1 MSDRPPEAHTILDDA
16 WGQVVGG
23 MDWLQSVLFGEFSD
37 HRTRSAMVADMLVS
51 FVPGVV
57 IVTSSR
63 DAVAVILRLANHPE
77 KREDLMEWVL
87 LSACLIVIA
96 LPIAM
101 AAGGLAAAGVGAVV
115 GGIAGTELGA
125 ALRAVML
132 LLIKDAVELI
142 RLMRFLQKFMT
153 GNILLFLR
161 SLKFAKY
168 EKPVIEAVVKMTGK
182 LVEIVKALRL
192 HLESLRYFNSVKST
206 IIKLTE
212 WERKFYAV
220 QQDALKHMPRALAEL
235 DARLAKVLA
244 QTAPKEAHAVS
255 AGVEADKA
263 AAAIPAVQRVRD
275 TPGHVMARVED
286 EALAT
291 GAAPKASAKPKPEP
305 KPAAKPKPAP
315 KAKAKPKEPP
325 KPPLKNKPD
334 PVTPHTEGANTK
346 KQTIATPSTAA
357 HDAEL
362 MAQRV
367 AENKAL
373 RESERYAADM
383 AKVGVTD
390 AQITKMWAKEAP
402 LGFESPAQ
410 FNEFKSE
417 LHEAVNDAG
426 LHDAEVGLKGT
437 STTFYSENP
446 SKPLGHHW
454 DADPL
459 FPGDYDLNIDSS
471 KMVEKLES
479 AGVSPS
485 EKYGVF
491 KTRDINENF
500 PALNEFQEK
509 WTNTLGRDVN
519 FVGYPSSPIRDQTE
533 YILKEIK

>member
-23 MDWLQSVLFGEFSD
+23 MDWLKSVLFGEFSD

-286 EALAT
+286 EVLAT
-291 GAAPKASAKPKPEP
+291 GAAPKTSAKAEP
-305 KPAAKPKPAP
+305 RPNGSTKPKPAP
-315 KAKAKPKEPP
+315 KAKPKPKGPP

-334 PVTPHTEGANTK
+334 PVKPHTEGANTK
-346 KQTIATPSTAA
+346 KQVVAEASAEASSVKPVVTAA
-357 HDAEL
+357 AKVNGSTFSDVNQTARIGAN
-362 MAQRV
+362 AQNETLIAGRV
-367 AENKAL
+367 AA
-373 RESERYAADM
+373 REAATGKVLPNGNMGTAHAEIGAIQQAFDAGATAGADM
-383 AKVGVTD
+383 TLTVTGKAVCGHCIGDVAAMAKQSGLNSLTV
-390 AQITKMWAKEAP
+390 IEEAT
-402 LGFESPAQ
+402 G
-410 FNEFKSE
+410 
-417 LHEAVNDAG
+417 
-426 LHDAEVGLKGT
+426 
-437 STTFYSENP
+437 
-446 SKPLGHHW
+446 
-454 DADPL
+454 
-459 FPGDYDLNIDSS
+459 
-471 KMVEKLES
+471 
-479 AGVSPS
+479 
-485 EKYGVF
+485 
-491 KTRDINENF
+491 
-500 PALNEFQEK
+500 
-509 WTNTLGRDVN
+509 NTLFWEPGMR
-519 FVGYPSSPIRDQTE
+519 S
-533 YILKEIK
+533 LKRGP